1 MALMLLLALL
11 LDVCL
16 SALTAPD
23 SSAIA
28 CHVMSRRICA
38 LQLPSDAWAQ
48 GTAGGR
54 TASTAG
60 GQQLRAARGAAVT
73 CKMNGET

>member
-11 LDVCL
+11 DACL
-16 SALTAPD
+16 PALTAPD
-23 SSAIA
+23 ASEIA

-38 LQLPSDAWAQ
+38 LQLPIDAWAQ
-48 GTAGGR
+48 ETAGGR

-73 CKMNGET
+73 C